1 MPTPQ
6 QVRAAIDNH
15 FRFWNAG
22 DRAAWI
28 ANFADDVI
36 FHDPVSAPPK
46 HGRAAAE
53 RSWDNSFSNGQKWT
67 LVLTQCVVCGD
78 EAAITLDNHG
88 VVNGQAFTMRGI
100 EVWKVDDSGRVC
112 QVRAYF
118 EPPETVELDPYF
130 RRQRDTADEGV
141 R

>member
-6 QVRAAIDNH
+6 QVRTAVENH

-28 ANFADDVI
+28 ANFADDVV
-36 FHDPVSAPPK
+36 FHDPVSSPPK

-53 RSWDNSFSNGQKWT
+53 RSWDNSFSNGQAWT
-67 LVLTQCVVCGD
+67 LTLTQLVVCGD

-88 VVNGQAFTMRGI
+88 RVGGQEFTMRGI
-100 EVWKVDDSGRVC
+100 EIWKVDDSGRVRE
-112 QVRAYF
+112 VRAYF
-118 EPPETVELDPYF
+118 EPPADVQLDPYF
-130 RRQRDTADEGV
+130 QRQRDTAGE
-141 R
+141 

>member
-1 MPTPQ
+1 MPTPE
-6 QVRAAIDNH
+6 QVRTAIENH

-22 DRAAWI
+22 DRAGWI
-28 ANFADDVI
+28 RSFAENVV
-36 FHDPVSAPPK
+36 FHDPVGSPPK
-46 HGRAAAE
+46 HGRSAAE
-53 RSWDNSFSNGQKWT
+53 KSWDNSFSNGQKWT
-67 LVLTQCVVCGD
+67 LVLTQLVVCGD

-100 EVWKVDDSGRVC
+100 EIWKVDDSGRVC

-118 EPPETVELDPYF
+118 EPPATVELNPYF
-130 RRQRDTADEGV
+130 QRQRDTAGEGA